1 MTIARL
7 VHNKNGQCE
16 ITILEK
22 LLKIWR
28 KMSFMQLMF
37 IQINHVQQKIEN
49 EGRFNRLMKN
59 LVLIQVVTQSSLPIK
74 NNACKFDINTDMKTV
89 LYSVKIVQ

>member
-37 IQINHVQQKIEN
+37 IQINHIQQKIEN
-49 EGRFNRLMKN
+49 EDASTG
-59 LVLIQVVTQSSLPIK
+59 
-74 NNACKFDINTDMKTV
+74 
-89 LYSVKIVQ
+89 